1 MKLLIDT
8 HYLLWMFMDTAK
20 ISDKV
25 KTALTSVENEIY
37 YSQVSLC
44 ERSIK
49 NSIGKLCLDGITPE
63 ELYTEIENSFL
74 ICKMLEN

>member
-1 MKLLIDT
+1 
-8 HYLLWMFMDTAK
+8 MDIAK

-37 YSQVSLC
+37 YSQVSLW

-49 NSIGKLCLDGITPE
+49 YSIGKLCLDGITPE